1 MANKKLSLI
10 NLGQILYEQLEK
22 ISKDDFEKEKL
33 DKEIKKSETMIKL
46 AKPIIEIEKLALNSI
61 ELKDNMWDA
70 DYQMPKMLDVKVED

>member
-10 NLGQILYEQLEK
+10 NLGQISYEQLEK

-70 DYQMPKMLDVKVED
+70 DYQMPKM

>member
-22 ISKDDFEKEKL
+22 ISKDDFEKEEL

-46 AKPIIEIEKLALNSI
+46 AKPIIEIEKIALNSI
-61 ELKDNMWDA
+61 EIRDNMWDA
-70 DYQMPKMLDVKVED
+70 DDQMPKMLDVKVED

>member
-22 ISKDDFEKEKL
+22 ISKDDFEKEEL

>member
-1 MANKKLSLI
+1 MTNKKLSLI

-22 ISKDDFEKEKL
+22 ISKDDFEKEEL

>member
-70 DYQMPKMLDVKVED
+70 DYQMPKM